1 MPVLRQSPE
10 TQARNTLHLYQS
22 ELRLTQLIISLSVG
36 RQDTGTFYASVR
48 EGGSALDINMN
59 NFSRH
64 MCSLVRTN
72 PSAADFRMPIACLV
86 FGWLMCGTMPPAW
99 TQERQQNSGDVLT
112 LEKAVAIAL
121 ENNRPLRTASL
132 EVARAS
138 EKTAAAGTARLP
150 ALNLFG
156 ATGSL
161 LTTTHFQFNQGS
173 LGTLPGVGPVPSQ
186 STSIDQP
193 ARWSTFLFATVA
205 QPVTQLF
212 RITEGIH
219 LSEVTQEVIQEQ
231 RRDQRHIAVNQVK
244 RAYFAALHRQSAL
257 EATEEAVRFLQELDR
272 VVTEQVAQR
281 KALRSDS
288 LEVKTRLAETEHRA
302 VTLDSA
308 LATEKERL
316 NDLLGRDI
324 HEEFRLTPVFAPPR
338 QTRETEAVLAQA
350 LANRP
355 SVKAAR
361 LTVQQ
366 AQHDRNVKKL
376 QYVPDVSLVAA
387 HVQAFNIGQVLPD
400 QISFAG
406 AFLSWEVFDWG
417 RKEREL
423 AEKQHAIEQTRL
435 GVLEAEAQ
443 VEVEIRHQL
452 RNVQDAQSLLP
463 VKQLGQES
471 SKEKLRVVMN
481 RYTQKS
487 AVLQD
492 VLKAQSDLADANHQY
507 QQALLDFMTATTD
520 LERAIGLE

>member
-1 MPVLRQSPE
+1 MIRHTPLFL
-10 TQARNTLHLYQS
+10 AIGC
-22 ELRLTQLIISLSVG
+22 LIFMLPTSTWC
-36 RQDTGTFYASVR
+36 QD
-48 EGGSALDINMN
+48 N
-59 NFSRH
+59 
-64 MCSLVRTN
+64 
-72 PSAADFRMPIACLV
+72 
-86 FGWLMCGTMPPAW
+86 
-99 TQERQQNSGDVLT
+99 VLT
-112 LEKAVAIAL
+112 LDQAVAIAM
-121 ENNRPLRTASL
+121 EHNRSLKTATL
-132 EVARAS
+132 EVARA
-138 EKTAAAGTARLP
+138 EDKTAAVSTTRLP

-156 ATGSL
+156 GTGSL
-161 LTTTHFQFNQGS
+161 LTSTHFQFNQGS
-173 LGTLPGVGPVPSQ
+173 LGTFPGVGPVPSQ

-219 LSEVTQEVIQEQ
+219 LSEVTQEVTQEV
-231 RRDQRHIAVNQVK
+231 RRGQRHAVVNHVK
-244 RAYFAALHRQSAL
+244 RAYFSALHRQSAL
-257 EATEEAVRFLQELDR
+257 DATEEAVRFLQELDR

-302 VTLDSA
+302 VTLESA
-308 LATEKERL
+308 LETEKERL

-324 HEEFRLTPVFAPPR
+324 HEEFRLTPMVPPPI
-338 QTRETEAVLAQA
+338 QTKETRTVLAQA
-350 LANRP
+350 LTNRP

-366 AQHDRNVKKL
+366 AEHDRNIKKL
-376 QYVPDVSLVAA
+376 HYVPDVSVVAA
-387 HVQAFNIGQVLPD
+387 HVQAFNVGQVLPD
-400 QISFAG
+400 QLTFAG
-406 AFLSWEVFDWG
+406 LFLSWEVFDWG

-423 AEKQHAIEQTRL
+423 AEKQHAIEQTR
-435 GVLEAEAQ
+435 VRALEAEAQ

-452 RNVQDAQSLLP
+452 RTVLDAQSLLP

-481 RYTQKS
+481 RYAQKS

-520 LERAIGLE
+520 LERAIGEG

>member
-1 MPVLRQSPE
+1 
-10 TQARNTLHLYQS
+10 
-22 ELRLTQLIISLSVG
+22 
-36 RQDTGTFYASVR
+36 
-48 EGGSALDINMN
+48 
-59 NFSRH
+59 
-64 MCSLVRTN
+64 
-72 PSAADFRMPIACLV
+72 
-86 FGWLMCGTMPPAW
+86 MPPVW
-99 TQERQQNSGDVLT
+99 SLERQPSPGDVLT
-112 LEKAVAIAL
+112 LEKAVEIAL
-121 ENNRPLRTASL
+121 ENNRPLKTATL
-132 EVARAS
+132 EVARAG

-156 ATGSL
+156 ASGSL
-161 LTTTHFQFNQGS
+161 LTSTHFQFNQGS

-205 QPVTQLF
+205 QPLTQLF
-212 RITEGIH
+212 RINEGIH
-219 LSEVTQEVIQEQ
+219 LSEVTEEVVQEQ
-231 RRDQRHIAVNQVK
+231 RRGSRHLVINKVK
-244 RAYFAALHRQSAL
+244 RAYFSALHLQSAL

-302 VTLDSA
+302 VKLESG
-308 LATEKERL
+308 LASEKEHM
-316 NDLLGRDI
+316 NEMLGRDI
-324 HEEFRLTPVFAPPR
+324 HEEFRLTPAFSTPR
-338 QTRETEAVLAQA
+338 QTGETESVLAQA
-350 LANRP
+350 LTNRP

-366 AQHDRNVKKL
+366 AEHDKNIKKL
-376 QYVPDVSLVAA
+376 NYIPDVSVVAA
-387 HVQAFNIGQVLPD
+387 HVEAFNIGQVLPD
-400 QISFAG
+400 RLTFAG
-406 AFLSWEVFDWG
+406 FFLSWEVFDWG
-417 RKEREL
+417 RKQREL
-423 AEKQHAIEQTRL
+423 AEKQHAIEQTRY

-452 RNVQDAQSLLP
+452 RTVQDAQSLLP

-520 LERAIGLE
+520 LERAIGQE

>member
-1 MPVLRQSPE
+1 M
-10 TQARNTLHLYQS
+10 
-22 ELRLTQLIISLSVG
+22 LS
-36 RQDTGTFYASVR
+36 TSM
-48 EGGSALDINMN
+48 NMN
-59 NFSRH
+59 H
-64 MCSLVRTN
+64 LGAYTWSLFRTN
-72 PSAADFRMPIACLV
+72 TSVAGFRIPIACLV
-86 FGWLMCGTMPPAW
+86 FGCLMCGAISPVW
-99 TQERQQNSGDVLT
+99 SLEKQSGSGDVLT
-112 LEKAVAIAL
+112 LEKAVELAL
-121 ENNRPLRTASL
+121 ENNRPLKTATL
-132 EVARAS
+132 EVARAGD
-138 EKTAAAGTARLP
+138 KTAAAGTARLP

-156 ATGSL
+156 ASGSL
-161 LTTTHFQFNQGS
+161 LTSTHFQFNQGS

-219 LSEVTQEVIQEQ
+219 LSEVTEEVSKEL
-231 RRDQRHIAVNQVK
+231 RRGQRHTVVNQVK
-244 RAYFAALHRQSAL
+244 RSYFAALHRQSAL

-272 VVTEQVAQR
+272 VVSEQVAQR

-302 VTLDSA
+302 VTLENA
-308 LATEKERL
+308 LATEKERI

-324 HEEFRLTPVFAPPR
+324 HEEFRLTPVFAPR
-338 QTRETEAVLAQA
+338 SQNKETEAVLAQA

-366 AQHDRNVKKL
+366 AEHDRNIKKL
-376 QYVPDVSLVAA
+376 QYVPDVSVVAA
-387 HVQAFNIGQVLPD
+387 HVEAFNIGQVLPD
-400 QISFAG
+400 RLTFAG
-406 AFLSWEVFDWG
+406 FFLSWEVFDWG
-417 RKEREL
+417 RKQRDL
-423 AEKQHAIEQTRL
+423 AEKQHAIEQTRF

-520 LERAIGLE
+520 LERAIGQE

>member
-1 MPVLRQSPE
+1 M
-10 TQARNTLHLYQS
+10 
-22 ELRLTQLIISLSVG
+22 LS
-36 RQDTGTFYASVR
+36 TSM
-48 EGGSALDINMN
+48 NMN
-59 NFSRH
+59 H
-64 MCSLVRTN
+64 LGPYACSLFSTN
-72 PSAADFRMPIACLV
+72 PSVTGFRMPIACLV
-86 FGWLMCGTMPPAW
+86 FACLMCGTMPPVW
-99 TQERQQNSGDVLT
+99 SLERQPSSGDVLT
-112 LEKAVAIAL
+112 LEKAVEIAL
-121 ENNRPLRTASL
+121 ENNRPLKTATL
-132 EVARAS
+132 EVARAG

-156 ATGSL
+156 ASGSL
-161 LTTTHFQFNQGS
+161 LTSTHFQFNQGS

-205 QPVTQLF
+205 QPLTQLF
-212 RITEGIH
+212 RINEGIR
-219 LSEVTQEVIQEQ
+219 LSEVTEEVVQEQ
-231 RRDQRHIAVNQVK
+231 RRGGRHLVINKVK
-244 RAYFAALHRQSAL
+244 RAYFSSLHLQSAL

-302 VTLDSA
+302 VKLESA
-308 LATEKERL
+308 LASEKEHM
-316 NDLLGRDI
+316 NEMLGRDI
-324 HEEFRLTPVFAPPR
+324 HEEFRLTPVFSTPR
-338 QTRETEAVLAQA
+338 QTGETETVLAQA

-366 AQHDRNVKKL
+366 AEHDKNIKKL
-376 QYVPDVSLVAA
+376 NYIPDVSVVAA
-387 HVQAFNIGQVLPD
+387 HIEAFNIGQVLPD
-400 QISFAG
+400 RLTFAG
-406 AFLSWEVFDWG
+406 FFLSWEVFDWG
-417 RKEREL
+417 RKQREL
-423 AEKQHAIEQTRL
+423 AEKQHAIEQTTF

-452 RNVQDAQSLLP
+452 RTVQDAQSLLP

-520 LERAIGLE
+520 LERAIGQE

>member
-1 MPVLRQSPE
+1 MF
-10 TQARNTLHLYQS
+10 
-22 ELRLTQLIISLSVG
+22 G
-36 RQDTGTFYASVR
+36 
-48 EGGSALDINMN
+48 
-59 NFSRH
+59 
-64 MCSLVRTN
+64 
-72 PSAADFRMPIACLV
+72 AAA
-86 FGWLMCGTMPPAW
+86 PAW
-99 TQERQQNSGDVLT
+99 SQGQQRSPDVLT
-112 LEKAVAIAL
+112 LDQAVAIAID
-121 ENNRPLRTASL
+121 NNRLLKTATL
-132 EVARAS
+132 EVARA
-138 EKTAAAGTARLP
+138 EDKTAAVGTGRLP

-156 ATGSL
+156 GTGSL
-161 LTTTHFQFNQGS
+161 LTSTHFQFNQGS

-186 STSIDQP
+186 STSVDQP

-219 LSEVTQEVIQEQ
+219 LSEVTQEVTQEV
-231 RRDQRHIAVNQVK
+231 RRGQRHTVVNHVK
-244 RAYFAALHRQSAL
+244 RAYFSALHRQSAL
-257 EATEEAVRFLQELDR
+257 DATEEAVRFLQELDR

-302 VTLDSA
+302 VTLENA
-308 LATEKERL
+308 LETEKERL

-324 HEEFRLTPVFAPPR
+324 HEEFRLTPVFPTPS
-338 QTRETEAVLAQA
+338 QPRETKAVLAQA

-366 AQHDRNVKKL
+366 AEHDRNIKKL
-376 QYVPDVSLVAA
+376 QYVPDVSVVAA
-387 HVQAFNIGQVLPD
+387 HVQAFNVGQVLPD
-400 QISFAG
+400 QLTFAG

-417 RKEREL
+417 RKQREL
-423 AEKQHAIEQTRL
+423 AEKQHAIEQTRY

-443 VEVEIRHQL
+443 AEVEIRHQL
-452 RNVQDAQSLLP
+452 RTVQDAQSLLP

-471 SKEKLRVVMN
+471 SKEKLRVIMN

-507 QQALLDFMTATTD
+507 QQALLDFMTAATD
-520 LERAIGLE
+520 LEKAIGQE

>member
-1 MPVLRQSPE
+1 M
-10 TQARNTLHLYQS
+10 
-22 ELRLTQLIISLSVG
+22 
-36 RQDTGTFYASVR
+36 
-48 EGGSALDINMN
+48 NMN
-59 NFSRH
+59 H
-64 MCSLVRTN
+64 MGPYTCSLFRRI
-72 PSAADFRMPIACLV
+72 PSHAGFRIPIACLL
-86 FGWLMCGTMPPAW
+86 FGCLVCGMMPPAW
-99 TQERQQNSGDVLT
+99 SLERQSGSGDVLT
-112 LEKAVAIAL
+112 LEKAVELAL
-121 ENNRPLRTASL
+121 ENNRPLKTATL
-132 EVARAS
+132 EVARAG

-156 ATGSL
+156 ASGSL
-161 LTTTHFQFNQGS
+161 LTSTHFQFNQGS

-212 RITEGIH
+212 RIIEGIH
-219 LSEVTQEVIQEQ
+219 LNEVIEEVTQEL
-231 RRDQRHIAVNQVK
+231 RRGQRHTVVNQVK
-244 RAYFAALHRQSAL
+244 RAYFSALHRQSAL
-257 EATEEAVRFLQELDR
+257 DATEEAVRFLQELDR
-272 VVTEQVAQR
+272 AVSEQVAQR

-302 VTLDSA
+302 VTLENA
-308 LATEKERL
+308 LETEKEQL
-316 NDLLGRDI
+316 NHLLGRDI
-324 HEEFRLTPVFAPPR
+324 HEEFRLTQVSPTR
-338 QTRETEAVLAQA
+338 SQTGEAKAVLAQA

-366 AQHDRNVKKL
+366 AEHDKNIKKL
-376 QYVPDVSLVAA
+376 QYVPDVSVVAA
-387 HVQAFNIGQVLPD
+387 HVEAFNIGQVLPD
-400 QISFAG
+400 RLTFAG
-406 AFLSWEVFDWG
+406 FFLSWEVFDWG
-417 RKEREL
+417 RKQREL
-423 AEKQHAIEQTRL
+423 TEKQHAIEQTRF

-452 RNVQDAQSLLP
+452 RTVQDAESLLP

>member
-1 MPVLRQSPE
+1 
-10 TQARNTLHLYQS
+10 
-22 ELRLTQLIISLSVG
+22 
-36 RQDTGTFYASVR
+36 
-48 EGGSALDINMN
+48 
-59 NFSRH
+59 
-64 MCSLVRTN
+64 
-72 PSAADFRMPIACLV
+72 
-86 FGWLMCGTMPPAW
+86 MCGAISPGW
-99 TQERQQNSGDVLT
+99 SLEKQSGSGDVLT
-112 LEKAVAIAL
+112 LEKAVELAL
-121 ENNRPLRTASL
+121 ENNRPLKTATL
-132 EVARAS
+132 EVARAGD
-138 EKTAAAGTARLP
+138 KTAAAGTASRLS
-150 ALNLFG
+150 LNLFR
-156 ATGSL
+156 ASGSL
-161 LTTTHFQFNQGS
+161 LTSTHFQFNQGS

-219 LSEVTQEVIQEQ
+219 LSEVTEEVSKEL
-231 RRDQRHIAVNQVK
+231 RRGQRHTVVNQVK
-244 RAYFAALHRQSAL
+244 RSYFAALHRQSAL

-272 VVTEQVAQR
+272 VVSEQVAQR

-302 VTLDSA
+302 VTLENA
-308 LATEKERL
+308 LETEKERI

-338 QTRETEAVLAQA
+338 QNKETEAVLAQA

-366 AQHDRNVKKL
+366 AEHDRNIKKL
-376 QYVPDVSLVAA
+376 QYVPDVSVVAA
-387 HVQAFNIGQVLPD
+387 HVEAFNIGQVLPD
-400 QISFAG
+400 RLTFAG
-406 AFLSWEVFDWG
+406 FFLSWEVFDWG
-417 RKEREL
+417 RKQRDL
-423 AEKQHAIEQTRL
+423 AEKQHAIEQTRF

-507 QQALLDFMTATTD
+507 QQALLDFMNATTD
-520 LERAIGLE
+520 LERAIGQE

>member
-1 MPVLRQSPE
+1 ME
-10 TQARNTLHLYQS
+10 AILYS
-22 ELRLTQLIISLSVG
+22 LPLLSRLII
-36 RQDTGTFYASVR
+36 R
-48 EGGSALDINMN
+48 
-59 NFSRH
+59 
-64 MCSLVRTN
+64 
-72 PSAADFRMPIACLV
+72 CLV
-86 FGWLMCGTMPPAW
+86 LGACMFGAAAPAW
-99 TQERQQNSGDVLT
+99 SQGQQRSPDVLT
-112 LEKAVAIAL
+112 LDQAVAIAID
-121 ENNRPLRTASL
+121 NNRLLKTATL
-132 EVARAS
+132 EVARA
-138 EKTAAAGTARLP
+138 EDKTAAVGTGRLP

-156 ATGSL
+156 GTGSL
-161 LTTTHFQFNQGS
+161 LTSTHFQFNQGS

-186 STSIDQP
+186 STSVDQP

-219 LSEVTQEVIQEQ
+219 LSEVTQEVTQEV
-231 RRDQRHIAVNQVK
+231 RRGQRHTVVNHVK
-244 RAYFAALHRQSAL
+244 RAYFSALHRQSAL
-257 EATEEAVRFLQELDR
+257 DATEEAVRFLQELDR

-302 VTLDSA
+302 VTLENA
-308 LATEKERL
+308 LETEKERL

-324 HEEFRLTPVFAPPR
+324 HEEFRLTPVFPTPS
-338 QTRETEAVLAQA
+338 QPRETKAVLAQA

-366 AQHDRNVKKL
+366 AEHDRNIKKL
-376 QYVPDVSLVAA
+376 QYVPDVSVVAA
-387 HVQAFNIGQVLPD
+387 HVQAFNVGQVLPD
-400 QISFAG
+400 QLTFAG

-417 RKEREL
+417 RKQREL
-423 AEKQHAIEQTRL
+423 AEKQHAIEQTRY

-443 VEVEIRHQL
+443 AEVEIRHQL
-452 RNVQDAQSLLP
+452 RTVQDAQSLLP

-471 SKEKLRVVMN
+471 SKEKLRVIMN

-507 QQALLDFMTATTD
+507 QQALLDFMTAATD
-520 LERAIGLE
+520 LEKAIGQE

>member
-1 MPVLRQSPE
+1 MIRHTPLFLATGCLIFMLPTSPWC
-10 TQARNTLHLYQS
+10 N
-22 ELRLTQLIISLSVG
+22 
-36 RQDTGTFYASVR
+36 D
-48 EGGSALDINMN
+48 N
-59 NFSRH
+59 
-64 MCSLVRTN
+64 
-72 PSAADFRMPIACLV
+72 
-86 FGWLMCGTMPPAW
+86 
-99 TQERQQNSGDVLT
+99 VLT
-112 LEKAVAIAL
+112 LDQAVEIAL
-121 ENNRPLRTASL
+121 DNNRSLKTATL
-132 EVARAS
+132 EVARA
-138 EKTAAAGTARLP
+138 EDKTAAVGTGRLP

-156 ATGSL
+156 ASGSL
-161 LTTTHFQFNQGS
+161 LTSTHFQFNQGS

-219 LSEVTQEVIQEQ
+219 LNEVTQEVTQEI
-231 RRDQRHIAVNQVK
+231 RRGQRHTVLNHVK

-257 EATEEAVRFLQELDR
+257 DATEEAVRFLQELDR
-272 VVTEQVAQR
+272 VVSEQVAQR

-288 LEVKTRLAETEHRA
+288 LEVKTRLAETAHRA
-302 VTLDSA
+302 VTLEHA

-324 HEEFRLTPVFAPPR
+324 HEEFRLTPVFLNPV
-338 QTRETEAVLAQA
+338 QTKETGTVLAQA
-350 LANRP
+350 LVNRP

-366 AQHDRNVKKL
+366 AEHDRNIKKL
-376 QYVPDVSLVAA
+376 HYVPDVSVVAA

-400 QISFAG
+400 QLTFAG
-406 AFLSWEVFDWG
+406 LFLSWEVFDWG

-423 AEKQHAIEQTRL
+423 AEKQHAIAQTR
-435 GVLEAEAQ
+435 VRAVEAEAQ

-452 RNVQDAQSLLP
+452 RTVLDAQSLLP
-463 VKQLGQES
+463 VKQLGQET
-471 SKEKLRVVMN
+471 SKEKLRVVTN
-481 RYTQKS
+481 RYAQKS

-520 LERAIGLE
+520 LERAIGEG